1 MSSKSSAKKSKPVPG
16 AARRAA
22 GRGETAGS
30 GLTPT
35 SGDRLPIV
43 GLGRSAARA
52 AFIGARPAKKGLSIV
67 VGEHLD
73 RTHENLMPE
82 LLARSTTPRSIKRW
96 IAEACG
102 SINHSFRSLTD
113 EQHGAIGATT
123 SLNRH

>member
-1 MSSKSSAKKSKPVPG
+1 
-16 AARRAA
+16 
-22 GRGETAGS
+22 
-30 GLTPT
+30 
-35 SGDRLPIV
+35 V
-43 GLGRSAARA
+43 GLGTSAALA
-52 AFIGARPAKKGLSIV
+52 AFIGARPSKTGLSFV

-82 LLARSTTPRSIKRW
+82 LLARSTTPEVHQALDRRGVR
-96 IAEACG
+96 G